1 MSDTRFEFG
10 QNWTDFA
17 TKIDD
22 KKIAIAMASVRHLL
36 NTDDLKGKSFLDIG
50 CGSGLFSVAAAKLGA
65 EVHAFDYD
73 EYSVRCTRCL
83 KMQTGTDFSLQR
95 GAILDDDFVQNLGT
109 YDYVYSWGVLHH
121 TGDMHKALVN
131 AVKCVKSGGLIALF
145 IMIKAGCRN
154 YGRRL
159 SEPITVCQS
168 H

>member
-1 MSDTRFEFG
+1 MSDARFEFG

-22 KKIAIAMASVRHLL
+22 KKIAIAMVSVRHLL

-95 GAILDDDFVQNLGT
+95 GSILDDDFVQNLGT
-109 YDYVYSWGVLHH
+109 YD
-121 TGDMHKALVN
+121 
-131 AVKCVKSGGLIALF
+131 
-145 IMIKAGCRN
+145 
-154 YGRRL
+154 
-159 SEPITVCQS
+159 
-168 H
+168 